1 MIDIFFYY
9 KFEIISKEN
18 KVAEM
23 EDDLVSWLMLWLNC
37 RKYYSFTAAIDVSF
51 KPSLIGLKL

>member
-18 KVAEM
+18 KLAEM
-23 EDDLVSWLMLWLNC
+23 EDDFGIMTHVM
-37 RKYYSFTAAIDVSF
+37 I
-51 KPSLIGLKL
+51 KLSKIL